1 MSDQL
6 SFADFEYTRKKRLT
20 RRERFLAE
28 MVKTIPW
35 LDLLAVIE
43 PHYPTT
49 DRRGRQPMPLNV
61 RGSLTAYN

>member
-49 DRRGRQPMPLNV
+49 DRSGRQPMPLNV